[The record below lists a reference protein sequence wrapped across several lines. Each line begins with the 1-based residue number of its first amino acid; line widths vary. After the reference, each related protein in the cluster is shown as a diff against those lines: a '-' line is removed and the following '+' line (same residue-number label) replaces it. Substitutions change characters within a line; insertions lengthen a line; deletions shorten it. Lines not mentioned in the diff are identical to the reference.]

1 MLEVQNIKEGD
12 KGEKEFI
19 THSMGVQVSCCV
31 GYPKKRRKILYGKLR
46 SEIGT
51 ILRRMCEYKG

>member
-12 KGEKEFI
+12 TDEKEFI
-19 THSMGVQVSCCV
+19 THSMGVQVSCCQ
-31 GYPKKRRKILYGKLR
+31 GYPKKRLKILYGKSR

-51 ILRRMCEYKG
+51 ILRRMYE